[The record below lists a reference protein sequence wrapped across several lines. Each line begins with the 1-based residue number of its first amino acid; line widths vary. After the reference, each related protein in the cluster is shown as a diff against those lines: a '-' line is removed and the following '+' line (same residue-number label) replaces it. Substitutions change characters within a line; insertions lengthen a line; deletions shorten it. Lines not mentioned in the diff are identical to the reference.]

1 MHASILLRVPPS
13 RLYPPFPPVLSATRE
28 SPGFINVRHYRFSRG
43 IAFLFLSLPSRYP
56 LARSIIAARRYRSAT
71 RRWLF
76 SPLLHPSSCFPP
88 PRYAALSSPAWTVRP
103 PLALFVAPR
112 VPLQPFSFNPR
123 RRPHGIPRDFELC
136 YSFSLPHPFARRRV
150 DIASSYRSV
159 R

>member
-13 RLYPPFPPVLSATRE
+13 RLYPPFPPFYRPRGNRQALLTFAIIVL
-28 SPGFINVRHYRFSRG
+28 VRG